1 MSTASH
7 RWLSDH
13 AVEGWWCSPGA
24 VLWSWPFA
32 LLTKSGAAW
41 SRS

>member
-13 AVEGWWCSPGA
+13 AVEGVVVFPA
-24 VLWSWPFA
+24 PVLWSWPFA